1 MTTSAAN
8 ADNRS
13 MDAVV
18 RTPPALLYGNMTI
31 GELRD
36 CLLAGDMNALSLFED
51 RIYAA
56 GFDEAARVAVAA
68 I

>member
-13 MDAVV
+13 MDAVG
-18 RTPPALLYGNMTI
+18 RTAPAQLYGNMTI

-36 CLLAGDMNALSLFED
+36 CVLAGDMNALSLFED
-51 RIYAA
+51 RVYAA
-56 GFDEAARVAVAA
+56 GFDEAAHYALVP
-68 I
+68 